1 MSVATNPKMP
11 VLRHK
16 LNSVME
22 SFPFNDHPQHKGS
35 FP

>member
-1 MSVATNPKMP
+1 MP
-11 VLRHK
+11 VLRRK

-22 SFPFNDHPQHKGS
+22 SFPFNDHPQQKGS